1 MELIRMLD
9 EKEVAVLADGV
20 AAMKRAHLRHYEE
33 AGAEAIHSRLRA
45 LYEAMRE
52 CVRTRR
58 LAPIE
63 THAEAV
69 ARDRHRMGFGIGE
82 VQTAF
87 NVLEEAVWHRIVAD
101 VEPDRLAESLALVAT
116 ALGAGKDRLA
126 QTWVTLATRTQS
138 PALDVGA
145 LFRGTEGA

>member
-1 MELIRMLD
+1 MQLIRMLD
-9 EKEVAVLADGV
+9 EKEKQVLADGV
-20 AAMKRAHLRHYEE
+20 EAMKRAHLRHYEE

-52 CVRTRR
+52 SVRTRH
-58 LAPIE
+58 LTPIE
-63 THAEAV
+63 AHAEAV

-87 NVLEEAVWHRIVAD
+87 NVLEEAVWHRIVAEVD
-101 VEPDRLAESLALVAT
+101 ADRLAESLALVAT

-126 QTWVTLATRTQS
+126 QTWVALATETQV
-138 PALDVGA
+138 PALNVDE
-145 LFRGTEGA
+145 LFRGTER

>member
-9 EKEVAVLADGV
+9 DRELAILADAV
-20 AAMKRAHLRHYEE
+20 EAMKRAHLRHYEE
-33 AGAEAIHSRLRA
+33 AGPEAIHSRLRA

-58 LAPIE
+58 LSPIE
-63 THAEAV
+63 SHAEAV
-69 ARDRHRMGFGIGE
+69 ARDRHRMGYGIGE

-87 NVLEEAVWHRIVAD
+87 NVLEEAVWHRVVTE
-101 VEPDRLAESLALVAT
+101 VEPTGLAEALALVAT

-126 QTWVTLATRTQS
+126 QTWVSLATSTQA
-138 PALDVGA
+138 PALDVAA
-145 LFRGTEGA
+145 LFRGTEGV